1 MLPAA
6 VPNDPDSP
14 FKDFSAGDINTSPHH
29 QTDVSKVPGG
39 ESESLLEIK
48 CPPEE
53 KYPPLSRPRVHSL
66 RNRTPEASLAR
77 RSDVSHT
84 EATQKLKKSVV
95 DRCEAPPLVS
105 FRDPSP
111 SWDRSTKGKNDFLP
125 PPVSNANVENLAAKL
140 GGLELH
146 HW

>member
-1 MLPAA
+1 MLPPA

-29 QTDVSKVPGG
+29 QTNVSKVPGE

-53 KYPPLSRPRVHSL
+53 KCPPLSCPWVHSL
-66 RNRTPEASLAR
+66 GNRTPEASLAR

-84 EATQKLKKSVV
+84 EATQKSKKSVV
-95 DRCEAPPLVS
+95 DRCV
-105 FRDPSP
+105 RDLSP
-111 SWDRSTKGKNDFLP
+111 SWDRATEGENDCLP
-125 PPVSNANVENLAAKL
+125 PPISNANVDNLAAKL